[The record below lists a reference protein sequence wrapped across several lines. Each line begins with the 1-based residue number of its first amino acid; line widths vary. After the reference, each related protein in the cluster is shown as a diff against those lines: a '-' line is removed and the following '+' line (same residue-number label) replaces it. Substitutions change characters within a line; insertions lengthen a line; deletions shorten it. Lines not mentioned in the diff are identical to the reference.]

1 MKINRYCRHF
11 LALATLVIAAASP
24 AGAEEGMYP
33 MSELGTLDLEAA
45 GLVIDQTAIYNPDGL
60 AIVDGICK
68 LGGCTGSF
76 VSDQGLI
83 LTNHHCAYGTIR
95 NASTPEHDY
104 LTEGFFAATAADEFP
119 AVGSTVRIT
128 ESYRNVSAEVLAAV
142 TDGMTPLERTR
153 AIEKKM
159 KEISLASEK
168 KNPGKR
174 AEVSE
179 MFIGKDYVLFLYTYL
194 KDVRL
199 VYAPPQD
206 LAKFGGEADNWIWP
220 RHSGD
225 FTFMRA
231 YVGPDGAPA
240 EFAEDNI
247 PYRPKKVLQVS
258 GAGVDDGDAVFIL
271 GYPGT
276 TYRHRPAAFVAY
288 MAKVYM
294 PYIVDWYGRQID
306 MFETLSRES
315 AEHKLALAS
324 RLRSLHNTH
333 KNYRGKLQGI
343 ERLHLIE
350 QKLAEERKLQE
361 FIDADPARQDMYGE
375 ILPDLDAY
383 YEERVA
389 NIPGELWLRYMLR
402 SPEIMRAALTV
413 WENAQEKTKPEAERE
428 RAYMDRNLD
437 QTINNL
443 KNMAKRFDPEA
454 DRRIMAEL
462 LARGGGVE
470 QAAEAGLEDLTGDNN
485 AAVADNFLAGIF
497 ADAKLMEEEYLLHAM
512 AMSTAELRE
521 LGDPFLGLAEELYE
535 PWALQR
541 EDGKRRKGNLDPLQA
556 ALADVRREYFGADFV
571 PDANGTLRFTYGR
584 IEGYSPR
591 DAVWLTPVT
600 TVEGLLEKDTGVHP
614 FALPPEVKEQVAAG
628 DFGSFASEELGGVPV
643 NILYSTDTTG
653 GNSGSPV
660 FNSSGEV
667 VGLNFDRAWE
677 ATIND
682 YAWDHSYS
690 RSIGVDIR
698 YVLWV
703 TWKIGG
709 ADRLL
714 AEMGVAP

>member
-1 MKINRYCRHF
+1 MGY
-11 LALATLVIAAASP
+11 
-24 AGAEEGMYP
+24 
-33 MSELGTLDLEAA
+33 
-45 GLVIDQTAIYNPDGL
+45 
-60 AIVDGICK
+60 
-68 LGGCTGSF
+68 
-76 VSDQGLI
+76 
-83 LTNHHCAYGTIR
+83 
-95 NASTPEHDY
+95 
-104 LTEGFFAATAADEFP
+104 
-119 AVGSTVRIT
+119 TVRIT
-128 ESYRNVSAEVLAAV
+128 ESYRDVSAKVLGAV
-142 TDGMTPLERTR
+142 NSRMSPLERAR

-168 KNPGKR
+168 ENPGKR

-199 VYAPPQD
+199 VYAPPKD

-225 FTFMRA
+225 FAFMRA

-240 EFAEDNI
+240 EYAEDNV

-271 GYPGT
+271 GYPGS
-276 TYRHRPAAFVAY
+276 TYRHRPAAFLAY
-288 MAKVYM
+288 MAQVYM
-294 PYIVDWYGRQID
+294 PYIVDWYGWQID

-315 AEHKLALAS
+315 AEHRLALSS

-333 KNYRGKLQGI
+333 KNYRGKLRGI
-343 ERLHLIE
+343 ARLHLLE
-350 QKLAEERKLQE
+350 QKMGEERILQE
-361 FIDADPARQDMYGE
+361 FIDADPARQNSFGDV
-375 ILPDLDAY
+375 LPRLDAY
-383 YEERVA
+383 YKERMT

-402 SPEIMRAALTV
+402 SPEIMRVALTV
-413 WENAQEKTKPEAERE
+413 WENAQEKTKPETERE
-428 RAYMDRNLD
+428 RAYMERNLG

-462 LARGGGVE
+462 LARGGGIE
-470 QAAEAGLEDLTGDNN
+470 QAIQAGLEDLAGEKV
-485 AAVADNFLAGIF
+485 AVAADNYLTGIF
-497 ADAKLMEEEYLLHAM
+497 ADTKLMEEEYLLQAM
-512 AMSTAELRE
+512 ELSTAELRE
-521 LGDPFLGLAEELYE
+521 LGNPFLGLAEEFYDS
-535 PWALQR
+535 WALQR
-541 EDGKRRKGNLDPLQA
+541 EDGERRKGNLDPLQA

-614 FALPPEVKEQVAAG
+614 FALPPAVKTQVAAG

-660 FNSSGEV
+660 FNASGEV

-703 TWKIGG
+703 TWKVGG

-714 AEMGVAP
+714 AEMGVTP

>member
-1 MKINRYCRHF
+1 MKTHRHF
-11 LALATLVIAAASP
+11 RYALVLTALVLATVSP
-24 AGAEEGMYP
+24 AVAEEGMYP

-45 GLVIDQTAIYNPDGL
+45 GLSIDQTAIYNPEGL

-68 LGGCTGSF
+68 MGGCTGSF

-83 LTNHHCAYGTIR
+83 LTNHHCAYGAIR
-95 NASTPEHDY
+95 NASTPERDY
-104 LTEGFFAATAADEFP
+104 LSDGFSAATSADEFP
-119 AVGSTVRIT
+119 AVGFTVRIT
-128 ESYRNVSAEVLAAV
+128 ESYRNVSAEVLAAF
-142 TDGMTPLERTR
+142 TKGMTPLERTR

-199 VYAPPQD
+199 VYAPPKD

-225 FTFMRA
+225 FAFMRA
-231 YVGPDGAPA
+231 YVGPDGDPA
-240 EFAEDNI
+240 EFAEDNV

-258 GAGVDDGDAVFIL
+258 AAGVDDGDAVFIL

-288 MAKVYM
+288 MANVFM
-294 PYIVDWYGRQID
+294 PYIVDWYGWQID
-306 MFETLSRES
+306 MFESLSREN
-315 AEHKLALAS
+315 AEHRLALSS

-333 KNYRGKLQGI
+333 KNFRGKLQGI

-350 QKLAEERKLQE
+350 QKMGEEKLLQE
-361 FIDADPARQDMYGE
+361 YIDADPARQKAHGDV
-375 ILPDLDAY
+375 LPRLESY
-383 YEERVA
+383 YEERTV

-428 RAYMDRNLD
+428 RAYMDRNLG

-443 KNMAKRFDPEA
+443 KNMAKRFDSEA

-462 LARGGGVE
+462 LARGGGSE
-470 QAAEAGLEDLTGDNN
+470 QASQAGLEDLTGKEN
-485 AAVADNFLAGIF
+485 ATAADNFLTGIF
-497 ADAKLMEEEYLLHAM
+497 ADSKLMEEAYLLQAM
-512 AMSTAELRE
+512 EMSTSELRE
-521 LGDPFLGLAEELYE
+521 LGDPFIGLVEELYD

-556 ALADVRREYFGADFV
+556 GLADMRRDYFGADFV

-600 TVEGLLEKDTGVHP
+600 TVAGLLEKDTGIDP
-614 FALPPEVKEQVAAG
+614 FALPPEVKEMVAAG

-660 FNSSGEV
+660 FNASGEV
-667 VGLNFDRAWE
+667 VGLNFDRSWE

-682 YAWDHSYS
+682 YAWNHSYS

-703 TWKIGG
+703 TWKVGG

>member
-1 MKINRYCRHF
+1 MKTHRYFRHS
-11 LALATLVIAAASP
+11 LAMAILILAAVSP

-33 MSELGTLDLEAA
+33 MSELGKLDLEEA
-45 GLVIDQTAIYNPDGL
+45 GLSIDQTDIYNPDGL
-60 AIVDGICK
+60 AIVDGIVK

-83 LTNHHCAYGTIR
+83 LTNHHCAYGAIR
-95 NASTPEHDY
+95 NASTADRDF
-104 LTEGFFAATAADEFP
+104 LNDGFSATASADEFP
-119 AVGSTVRIT
+119 AVGFTVRIT
-128 ESYRNVSAEVLAAV
+128 ENYWNVSVEVLSAV
-142 TDGMTPLERTR
+142 TPEMSPLERTR

-159 KEISLASEK
+159 KEISLDQEK
-168 KNPGKR
+168 KNPGMR
-174 AEVSE
+174 AEVNE

-206 LAKFGGEADNWIWP
+206 LAKFGGEIDNWIWP

-225 FTFMRA
+225 FAFMRA
-231 YVGPDGAPA
+231 YVGPDGSPA
-240 EFAEDNI
+240 EYSEQNV

-271 GYPGT
+271 GYPGR
-276 TYRHRPAAFVAY
+276 TYRHRPAAFIDY
-288 MAKVYM
+288 MASAYM
-294 PYIVDWYGRQID
+294 PYIVDWYGWQID

-315 AEHKLALAS
+315 AEHRLALSS

-333 KNYRGKLQGI
+333 KNFRGKLQGI
-343 ERLHLIE
+343 SRLHLVI
-350 QKLAEERKLQE
+350 QKTDEETKLQE
-361 FIDADPARQDMYGE
+361 FIDTDPARQEVYGQV
-375 ILPDLDAY
+375 LPNLDSY
-383 YEERVA
+383 YEERA
-389 NIPGELWLRYMLR
+389 ENLPGELWLGYMLR
-402 SPEIMRAALTV
+402 STEIMRAARTV
-413 WENAQEKTKPEAERE
+413 WENAQEKTKPETERE
-428 RAYMDRNLD
+428 RPYMDRNLA
-437 QTINNL
+437 QTINGL
-443 KNMAKRFDPEA
+443 KNLAKRFDAVA
-454 DRRIMAEL
+454 DRQIMAEL
-462 LARGGGVE
+462 LARGGGLDQAE
-470 QAAEAGLEDLTGDNN
+470 QAGLVDLTGEEG
-485 AAVADNFLAGIF
+485 ATAADNFLKGIF
-497 ADAKLMEEEYLLHAM
+497 SNSKLMEEEYLLQAM
-512 AMSTAELRE
+512 DMSTAELRE

-535 PWALQR
+535 PWVLQR
-541 EDGKRRKGNLDPLQA
+541 EDGKRRKGILDPLQA
-556 ALADVRREYFGADFV
+556 ALADVSREYFGAGFV
-571 PDANGTLRFTYGR
+571 PDANGTLRLTYGR

-591 DAVWLTPVT
+591 DAVWLTPLT
-600 TVEGLLEKDTGVHP
+600 TVEGLLEKDTGLDP
-614 FALPPEVKEQVAAG
+614 FALPLEVKEQVTAG

-660 FNSSGEV
+660 FNASGEV

-709 ADRLL
+709 ANRLL
-714 AEMGVAP
+714 AEMGVTP